1 MNSNNN
7 IDFYLKMLSLHQ
19 IKNIYIS
26 EAENA
31 AKTKLSYQ
39 DYLLRLLEQETL
51 SKIDKSINRRI
62 QLAGFPMIKRLE
74 EFDFSFQ
81 PQIDEKL
88 IRELANLN
96 FIIQH
101 KNVIFLGPP
110 GVGKTHLAIALGIK
124 ACQDRKHVMFYTAE
138 LLANDLAA
146 ADIAGLLSK
155 KILSLSRID
164 LLIIDELGYLEI
176 SKKAATLFFQ
186 LFAKRYEHGS
196 TIITSNKPFDEWGLI
211 FQDDV
216 VASAILDR
224 LLHHCFSFL
233 IQGKS
238 FRLKNMVN
246 N

>member
-7 IDFYLKMLSLHQ
+7 IDFYFKMLSLNQ

-31 AKTKLSYQ
+31 AKTNLSYQ

-62 QLAGFPMIKRLE
+62 QIAGFPMIKRLE

-88 IRELANLN
+88 FRELANLN
-96 FIIQH
+96 FIDQH
-101 KNVIFLGPP
+101 KNVILLGPP
-110 GVGKTHLAIALGIK
+110 GVGKTNLANALGIK
-124 ACQDRKHVMFYTAE
+124 TCSSRKKVIFFTAE
-138 LLANDLAA
+138 HLANDLAA
-146 ADIAGLLSK
+146 ADISGFLSK

-176 SKKAATLFFQ
+176 SKKVAALFFQ

-196 TIITSNKPFDEWGLI
+196 TIITSNKPFDE
-211 FQDDV
+211 
-216 VASAILDR
+216 
-224 LLHHCFSFL
+224 
-233 IQGKS
+233 
-238 FRLKNMVN
+238 
-246 N
+246 